1 MNHPQEREA
10 NMAKKTCIEVAVNG
24 AWTRKYQPKIP
35 VTAKEVINDGVAC
48 IKAGAAVIHAH
59 TLDPDTGR
67 QNADVDNSAAF
78 MEGIRAQVDAIVYPT
93 IVGKPDP
100 SDPAWL
106 WRPSVELARRGIL
119 EWGVLDPGSVNFCR
133 IEEQAPSG
141 LGGMGG
147 SGLYANPNN
156 SLEAAAGLAAEYQ
169 FHPAYACYEPGFVR
183 QGALLHH
190 HHPTMPVPIY
200 RLMFSTGMTFSFPPE
215 PWAVEAYAKLLQR
228 VAPGSPWMV
237 AGLAVDVLP
246 LIPTVVA
253 LGGGVR
259 VGLEDALLGTQ
270 RSNVELVEAAVKA
283 IQKAGSEPATTA
295 EVRAELAAYKMPAGH
310 AA

>member
-1 MNHPQEREA
+1 
-10 NMAKKTCIEVAVNG
+10 MAKKTWIEVAVNG

-59 TLDPDTGR
+59 TLEPDTGR
-67 QNADVDNSAAF
+67 QNANVDNSAAF
-78 MEGIRAQVDAIVYPT
+78 MEGIRSQVDAIVYPT
-93 IVGKPDP
+93 IIGKPDP

-106 WRPSVELARRGIL
+106 WRPTVELAKRGIL

-133 IEEQAPSG
+133 FDQGPS
-141 LGGMGG
+141 GMGG

-156 SLEAAAGLAAEYQ
+156 SLEAAAQLAAQYK

-183 QGALLHH
+183 QGAMLHRN
-190 HHPTMPVPIY
+190 HPSMPVPIY

-215 PWAVEAYAKLLQR
+215 PWAVEAYAKLLER
-228 VAPGSPWMV
+228 TAPGSPWMV

-246 LIPTVVA
+246 LIPAVVA

-259 VGLEDALLGTQ
+259 VGLEDALFGTQ
-270 RSNVELVEAAVKA
+270 RSNVELVDAAVKA

-295 EVRAELAAYKMPAGH
+295 EVRAELAAYKMRAGQDG
-310 AA
+310 